1 MKFYAQLNVK
11 IVETVGTDSINSYIF
26 LCFRCNTSS
35 ASHRAF
41 SSSSTN
47 ELLQNTDTTKTSCSN
62 NEIRLPTNEKQ
73 FYNICQQ
80 QQQQSLSEMKFHHLN
95 NENMVGGPQIIGSH
109 SDFKGVKPNN
119 IEEKHGLPRPP
130 FVNGNQTPLRNDS
143 LNGTT
148 HNKDGVELQQKK
160 VLITINWNR

>member
-1 MKFYAQLNVK
+1 MR
-11 IVETVGTDSINSYIF
+11 S
-26 LCFRCNTSS
+26 RCNTSS

-41 SSSSTN
+41 SSTSTN

-80 QQQQSLSEMKFHHLN
+80 QQQPSLPEMKFHHLN
-95 NENMVGGPQIIGSH
+95 NDNIVGGPQIISSH

-119 IEEKHGLPRPP
+119 IEQKHGLPRPP
-130 FVNGNQTPLRNDS
+130 FVNGNQAHSRQDS
-143 LNGTT
+143 LNGIP
-148 HNKDGVELQQKK
+148 HNKDGIELQQKK
-160 VLITINWNR
+160 V

>member
-130 FVNGNQTPLRNDS
+130 FVNGNHTPLRHDS
-143 LNGTT
+143 SNGAT

-160 VLITINWNR
+160 V